1 VIVTRLRALRDVTGS
16 RSGWSER
23 LGVIVMRNG
32 WMPRVAVMGLVV
44 LVLAVM
50 AAPAPASAHS
60 RPYCGIWWGS
70 LAKSAGVNDD
80 ADWLMEGRVGQHPCF
95 DRLVFELAGPAA
107 GARVRY
113 VDALPVLPGRT
124 VQPRGGAR
132 LQIRIPATLPPA
144 SATAG
149 RVRSSLGPMDG
160 TPLFDVRGFRTF
172 RDVQWARI
180 DGRGAVFGLGVRAR
194 LPFRVFVLDGPA
206 QRSRVVVDVAHR
218 W

>member
-1 VIVTRLRALRDVTGS
+1 MTMRSS
-16 RSGWSER
+16 RIR
-23 LGVIVMRNG
+23 Q
-32 WMPRVAVMGLVV
+32 VAVVGLIA
-44 LVLAVM
+44 LALALL
-50 AAPAPASAHS
+50 AAPAPAGARS

-70 LAKSAGVNDD
+70 LAKSAGVGDD

-113 VDALPVLPGRT
+113 VDRLPVLAGRT

-144 SATAG
+144 SATEG
-149 RVRSSLGPMDG
+149 RVRSTLGPMDG

-180 DGRGAVFGLGVRAR
+180 DSRGSVFGLGVRAR
-194 LPFRVFVLDGPA
+194 LPFRVFVLDGPG
-206 QRSRVVVDVAHR
+206 RHSRVVVDVAHR